1 MEMETKKISVNE
13 FTEPIEFIKFNE
25 NKGLTHL
32 LIKEGENKGFFD
44 EIFLNEDNY
53 EFLEKIY
60 DSDGI
65 VKFKIFKINYEK
77 LE

>member
-1 MEMETKKISVNE
+1 MNE

-44 EIFLNEDNY
+44 EIF
-53 EFLEKIY
+53 
-60 DSDGI
+60 
-65 VKFKIFKINYEK
+65 
-77 LE
+77 